1 MGRFIRKNR
10 REGNKRVLSR
20 DNDAFGFVQT
30 AIWSF
35 ISSTKNRK
43 MRGKK
48 KGKKREKNQNTNK

>member
-10 REGNKRVLSR
+10 REGNKRFLSR
-20 DNDAFGFVQT
+20 ENDAFVQT

-43 MRGKK
+43 MRRKKEKK
-48 KGKKREKNQNTNK
+48 KEKNQNTNK